1 MKSTVPDSAEI
12 AEIYADVAQRASR
25 LLTRYMKRRAKEG
38 LRVPDEE
45 LSVARAF
52 MDLSAHLLVNPFRLA
67 RAQMGLVRDHFLL
80 VRQSM
85 LKTMG
90 IPVRAV
96 ADPDP
101 DDMRFRDHAW
111 QENFVF
117 DFLKQ
122 SYLITAHRL
131 NDVVAQADGLDAA
144 THATVSA
151 LTRRY
156 LDALSP
162 SNFALTNPEVLRE
175 TVGSNGKN
183 LIKGLKNLLK
193 DLEAADGRL
202 QFDNIAAN
210 KCRLGQDLA
219 CTPGKVVFENE
230 LLQLIHYA
238 PSTAQQFKK
247 PLLIIPPWIGKH
259 YLLDL
264 REDNSLVK
272 WTTDQGFTTF
282 IVSWA
287 NPDEML
293 ARKTFDDYLKDG
305 TLAAIKA
312 VQQASGARKI
322 HLAAYCLGGSLLMAT
337 LAYMAARRDYR
348 AASATF
354 LASTLDHSD
363 GENTEIS
370 DAFGRQRA
378 GDLIWS
384 FVVSNYLLGKDAF
397 PNDLLYWNADSMRL
411 PETMHAFYIEHF
423 RHGDKLR
430 QAGGLT
436 LAGIAIDVAKVKVPC
451 YFVST
456 VDDQIAP
463 WQNGYRNTRLPGGP
477 VRFVLGGSGHIA
489 GIVNPPAQA
498 RHGYWTS
505 DALPAQADAFLA
517 HATRHEGSWWTDWHE
532 WLCGQTDGQLLVD
545 ARQPGA
551 APLTAIENAPGRYA
565 TRRSEAASN

>member
-1 MKSTVPDSAEI
+1 
-12 AEIYADVAQRASR
+12 
-25 LLTRYMKRRAKEG
+25 
-38 LRVPDEE
+38 
-45 LSVARAF
+45 
-52 MDLSAHLLVNPFRLA
+52 
-67 RAQMGLVRDHFLL
+67 
-80 VRQSM
+80 
-85 LKTMG
+85 MG
-90 IPVRAV
+90 IPLRAV
-96 ADPDP
+96 VDSDP
-101 DDMRFRDHAW
+101 DDPRFRDHAW

-122 SYLITAHRL
+122 SYLITARRL
-131 NDVVAQADGLDAA
+131 NDAVAQADGLDAA

-151 LTRRY
+151 YTKRY

-183 LIKGLKNLLK
+183 LVKGLKNLLK

-202 QFDNIAAN
+202 QFGGIAATE
-210 KCRLGQDLA
+210 CRLGRDLA

-238 PSTAQQFKK
+238 PSTAQQFKR
-247 PLLIIPPWIGKH
+247 PLLIVPPWTNKY

-264 REDNSLVK
+264 RKDNSLVK
-272 WTTDQGFTTF
+272 WATDQGFTTF

-287 NPDEML
+287 NPDETL

-305 TLAAIKA
+305 ALVAIKA

-322 HLAAYCLGGSLLMAT
+322 HLAAYCLGGPLLMAT

-363 GENTEIS
+363 GANPEIA
-370 DAFGRQRA
+370 DAFGGQRA

-384 FVVSNYLLGKDAF
+384 FVVDNYLLGKDAF
-397 PNDLLYWNADSMRL
+397 PSDLLYWHADAMRL
-411 PETMHAFYIEHF
+411 PEAMHAFYLEHF
-423 RHGDKLR
+423 RRGDKLR
-430 QAGGLT
+430 QPGGLT

-498 RHGYWTS
+498 RHGYWTN
-505 DALPAQADAFLA
+505 DALPEQADAFLA
-517 HATRHEGSWWTDWHE
+517 NATRHGGSWWTDWRE
-532 WLCGQTDGQLLVD
+532 WLRGQADGELLVD

-551 APLTAIENAPGRYA
+551 APLTVIENAPGRYA
-565 TRRSEAASN
+565 ARPSQAAAD